1 MIDPEFYAENPDLIT
16 IMQAKLIQIQA
27 LQPKRVAWFR
37 EHGIVFDSAP
47 RADGDRW
54 QNIAF
59 AIYTD
64 LCEAEQLAREALQT

>member
-1 MIDPEFYAENPDLIT
+1 MSTMRWLVKYDKAADALREIA
-16 IMQAKLIQIQA
+16 AIQ
-27 LQPKRVAWFR
+27 PRRVEWFR

-64 LCEAEQLAREALQT
+64 LCEAESIASNVLKETA